1 VDEICAPPAVV
12 GVEVGAGY
20 PFEWPFRRLH
30 RSWPGGLP
38 YEEIRERLAYA
49 AKLGATELYLLGGEV
64 ALRPELPALLEEAR
78 RLGARRITLETT
90 AFPFSEPVYAQRL
103 KHLGLTVGVVE
114 VLAGSGHPERRDE
127 VARGVVAL
135 REAGVSLSAKLV
147 LGQDDRPA
155 FQAAL
160 AWIEALEL
168 RLDTMVL
175 LDPSD
180 EGWVRGEVGPDVE
193 VELVD

>member
-1 VDEICAPPAVV
+1 ML
-12 GVEVGAGY
+12 
-20 PFEWPFRRLH
+20 FR
-30 RSWPGGLP
+30 S
-38 YEEIRERLAYA
+38 
-49 AKLGATELYLLGGEV
+49 
-64 ALRPELPALLEEAR
+64 
-78 RLGARRITLETT
+78 
-90 AFPFSEPVYAQRL
+90 
-103 KHLGLTVGVVE
+103 
-114 VLAGSGHPERRDE
+114 
-127 VARGVVAL
+127 RGVVAL